1 MRHDQYKKIY
11 IWTQKHYIG
20 KLINKI
26 PDRIYVRAVYLMQ
39 CHKWLNLKY
48 PRTFTEKIQWLKLHE
63 DYSVYWRMVDKYEA
77 KKIVEKKLGKQ
88 YIIPTYTV
96 VTEMNEIDIDSLPMR
111 FVLKCTHDSG
121 SVYVCKNKE
130 KFNYAKIKE
139 KIEGLMQID
148 YFYYLREKQY
158 KRVSPKIIIEKF
170 IENESNEPMEYKFFC
185 FSGIP
190 KIVMVILNDN
200 GIRKSNF
207 YDMKFKK
214 LDLRIENPNF
224 GQSIKCPKEFEKM
237 KKVAQ
242 ILSEGFRFI
251 RVDLYYADNQ
261 IFFGEYTFQHWGGFS
276 HINPVEWEKRMGEW
290 IEI

>member
-1 MRHDQYKKIY
+1 M
-11 IWTQKHYIG
+11 WTQKHHIG

-26 PDRIYVRAVYLMQ
+26 PDRIYVRVVYWMQ
-39 CHKWLNLKY
+39 CHKWLNLKC
-48 PRTFTEKIQWLKLHE
+48 PKTFTEKIQWLKLHE

-77 KKIVEKKLGKQ
+77 KRIVEKKIGKQ

-96 VTEMNEIDIDSLPMR
+96 VTKMNEINIDDLPMQ

-130 KFNYAKIKE
+130 KFNYARIKE
-139 KIEGLMQID
+139 KIENSMQID

-158 KRVSPKIIIEKF
+158 KEIAHKIIIEKF

-214 LDLRIENPNF
+214 LDLKIENPNF
-224 GQSIKCPKEFEKM
+224 GQCVKCPKEFEKM
-237 KKVAQ
+237 KEIAQ
-242 ILSEGFRFI
+242 TLSEGFKFI
-251 RVDLYYADNQ
+251 RVDLYCVGNQ
-261 IFFGEYTFQHWGGFS
+261 IFFGEYTFQHWGGFL
-276 HINPVEWEKRMGEW
+276 HIDPVEWEKRMGEW

>member
-1 MRHDQYKKIY
+1 
-11 IWTQKHYIG
+11 
-20 KLINKI
+20 
-26 PDRIYVRAVYLMQ
+26 
-39 CHKWLNLKY
+39 
-48 PRTFTEKIQWLKLHE
+48 
-63 DYSVYWRMVDKYEA
+63 
-77 KKIVEKKLGKQ
+77 
-88 YIIPTYTV
+88 
-96 VTEMNEIDIDSLPMR
+96 
-111 FVLKCTHDSG
+111 
-121 SVYVCKNKE
+121 
-130 KFNYAKIKE
+130 
-139 KIEGLMQID
+139 
-148 YFYYLREKQY
+148 
-158 KRVSPKIIIEKF
+158 
-170 IENESNEPMEYKFFC
+170 
-185 FSGIP
+185 
-190 KIVMVILNDN
+190 MVILNDN